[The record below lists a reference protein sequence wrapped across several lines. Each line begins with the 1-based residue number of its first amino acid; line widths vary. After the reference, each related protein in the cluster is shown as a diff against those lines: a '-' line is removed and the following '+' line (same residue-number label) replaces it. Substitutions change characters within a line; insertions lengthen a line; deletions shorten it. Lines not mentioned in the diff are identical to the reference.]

1 MEREKATSRMGLRLT
16 ETLKNR
22 IDERAAEEGR
32 TPSSFVINV
41 VTEYLNRI
49 DDAKKLLRV
58 DEKE

>member
-1 MEREKATSRMGLRLT
+1 M
-16 ETLKNR
+16 KNR

-32 TPSSFVINV
+32 TPSNFIINV

>member
-1 MEREKATSRMGLRLT
+1 MEREKANSRMGLRLT

-22 IDERAAEEGR
+22 IEERAAEEGR
-32 TPSSFVINV
+32 TPSKFVINV

>member
-1 MEREKATSRMGLRLT
+1 MGLRLT

-32 TPSSFVINV
+32 TPSNFVNNV